1 MSLIRTATLGLCLA
15 LAFAPAPSWA
25 DAALPKGVASGPS
38 IEGISQYTLP
48 NGLRVLLFP
57 DASKPTVTVNITY
70 GVGSA
75 KENYGETGM
84 AHLLEHL
91 VFKGTPTHGDITGEL
106 KKRGVNFNG
115 TTYFDRT
122 NYYSSFPANDDTLR
136 WVLGME
142 ADRMVNSFIAKSA
155 LDSEMTVV
163 RNEMERGENSPVGIL
178 RERVRATAY
187 LWHNYGHSTIGARS
201 DVENV
206 PIERLQAFY
215 HRWYQPDTATLIV
228 AGRIDPA
235 TVLQQVNASFGKIAR
250 PTRVLPPVYTVEP
263 TQDGEREVDVRRTGD
278 VRLVM
283 ATWHMPAL
291 AHPDSPAL
299 DVLANLLTDV
309 PSGRLHKALVETKL
323 SAGAGAG
330 DDSLRDPGLFSA
342 IAVVPKDGDPAKVET
357 TLLDQ
362 VENIAARPVTEKEV
376 DEAKQRLAN
385 AYDLYLTDV
394 NAVGLGLSEFVAAGD
409 WRLLFIT
416 RDAIAKVTAA
426 DVNRVAA
433 AYLKPSN
440 RTLGRFIPTEKP
452 DRAEIP
458 ATPDI
463 AALAATYK
471 GKAAVAAGEAFDPTP
486 KNIQDRTQTFT
497 LGNGLKV
504 SLLPKKTRGETVV
517 LDADFHFGD
526 EKSVAASP
534 SSAAGIAGAMLMM
547 GSQSMSREQISQR
560 FDALKTQASVSGSLQ
575 GANISLTTRKDQLA
589 DAIALAADVLRHP
602 AYPQSEFEQ
611 LRLQMLTG
619 IEASRKEP
627 GTVAGMALAQYFDP
641 WPVGHPLHVKT
652 LDESI
657 ADLKALKLDDVK
669 AFHRNFYGTANGEI
683 AVVGDFDP
691 AAVKAQLES
700 LFAGWTSP
708 KPYAPIA
715 THYTA
720 VAAKAERFETPDKA
734 NAVLLGRANLPLKIT
749 DADYPALL
757 VANRVFGGGAL
768 KSRLGDRIRQK
779 EGLSYGIGSS
789 LRADDSRTGL
799 DDAGS
804 LVIQA
809 IAAPENMAKVEAGVR
824 EELARLVSGGITADE
839 LKDAVAGIL
848 VERQQ
853 ARASD
858 DNVASVLGDNAFHDR
873 TMQFS
878 ADLDAK
884 FQALTLDQVNA
895 AIRRAFKPDTLSVF
909 SAGDFAKAA
918 GKDAGKTAA
927 TK

>member
-1 MSLIRTATLGLCLA
+1 
-15 LAFAPAPSWA
+15 
-25 DAALPKGVASGPS
+25 V
-38 IEGISQYTLP
+38 
-48 NGLRVLLFP
+48 
-57 DASKPTVTVNITY
+57 
-70 GVGSA
+70 
-75 KENYGETGM
+75 
-84 AHLLEHL
+84 
-91 VFKGTPTHGDITGEL
+91 
-106 KKRGVNFNG
+106 
-115 TTYFDRT
+115 
-122 NYYSSFPANDDTLR
+122 
-136 WVLGME
+136 E
-142 ADRMVNSFIAKSA
+142 A
-155 LDSEMTVV
+155 
-163 RNEMERGENSPVGIL
+163 
-178 RERVRATAY
+178 
-187 LWHNYGHSTIGARS
+187 
-201 DVENV
+201 
-206 PIERLQAFY
+206 
-215 HRWYQPDTATLIV
+215 
-228 AGRIDPA
+228 
-235 TVLQQVNASFGKIAR
+235 
-250 PTRVLPPVYTVEP
+250 
-263 TQDGEREVDVRRTGD
+263 
-278 VRLVM
+278 
-283 ATWHMPAL
+283 
-291 AHPDSPAL
+291 
-299 DVLANLLTDV
+299 
-309 PSGRLHKALVETKL
+309 
-323 SAGAGAG
+323 
-330 DDSLRDPGLFSA
+330 
-342 IAVVPKDGDPAKVET
+342 

-416 RDAIAKVTAA
+416 RDAIAKVSAA

-463 AALAATYK
+463 AALAAAYK

-534 SSAAGIAGAMLMM
+534 APAASIAGAMLMM

-575 GANISLTTRKDQLA
+575 GANISLTTRKGQLA

-627 GTVAGMALAQYFDP
+627 GTVAGMALARYFDP

-652 LDESI
+652 LDESV

-691 AAVKAQLES
+691 VAVKAQLES

-720 VAAKAERFETPDKA
+720 VTAKADRFETRTRPTRCCW
-734 NAVLLGRANLPLKIT
+734 AVPTCR
-749 DADYPALL
+749 
-757 VANRVFGGGAL
+757 
-768 KSRLGDRIRQK
+768 
-779 EGLSYGIGSS
+779 
-789 LRADDSRTGL
+789 
-799 DDAGS
+799 
-804 LVIQA
+804 
-809 IAAPENMAKVEAGVR
+809 
-824 EELARLVSGGITADE
+824 
-839 LKDAVAGIL
+839 
-848 VERQQ
+848 
-853 ARASD
+853 
-858 DNVASVLGDNAFHDR
+858 
-873 TMQFS
+873 
-878 ADLDAK
+878 
-884 FQALTLDQVNA
+884 
-895 AIRRAFKPDTLSVF
+895 
-909 SAGDFAKAA
+909 
-918 GKDAGKTAA
+918 
-927 TK
+927 